1 MSLLCFM
8 VVFVRVYKQLVG
20 YSFRS
25 LTQNHTWKS
34 TKIRSSIWKQNKT
47 KKSSFFTSGIQ
58 QCLLVCLLSQASQA
72 MQTALFLALSKNS
85 HNIRETFIVESC
97 LQGRCT
103 SCGPMSLIL
112 QSHKPTSSSSPWHKQ
127 HFPPG
132 QWVFQSL
139 SFPPYSS
146 TLAFGLKQLDLSCFQ
161 GPLNFIILK
170 FTGITVI

>member
-1 MSLLCFM
+1 MVMS
-8 VVFVRVYKQLVG
+8 VRVYKQLVG

-34 TKIRSSIWKQNKT
+34 TKIRTSIWKRKILIT
-47 KKSSFFTSGIQ
+47 SFFTSGIQ
-58 QCLLVCLLSQASQA
+58 HSVYLLSLLIPQGSQVI
-72 MQTALFLALSKNS
+72 QTALFLASSKNG
-85 HNIRETFIVESC
+85 HNIRESFIVESC

-112 QSHKPTSSSSPWHKQ
+112 QSHKPASSSSHWHKQ

-132 QWVFQSL
+132 QWVFQTL
-139 SFPPYSS
+139 SFPAYSS
-146 TLAFGLKQLDLSCFQ
+146 TFAFGLRQLDLSRFQ

-170 FTGITVI
+170 FTGIAVI